1 MDFDRCLVNIEETDE
16 EIKTAFAKLHES
28 FGKWIEDRPDD
39 LKIPDAVVIKYIV
52 ACYDP
57 ESRIVKDNK
66 TRWTIKK
73 KEAARF
79 SGLML
84 LANKNEKDVHK
95 VLYCKSSTINT
106 IIVRYISLLHD
117 RDMLM
122 YAIYNEMLVNQG
134 AQLLSFD
141 FGSPSEAA
149 KAKQNI
155 ESIQEDII
163 KIEHKLLSGDD
174 VNALKNVLHATSAEF
189 MVAELRPESLVTK
202 YERGEEIVES
212 PYGPDYAV
220 SKMRFLGDD
229 AN

>member
-1 MDFDRCLVNIEETDE
+1 MDFDKCLVNIEESDE

-73 KEAARF
+73 KEAARI
-79 SGLML
+79 SGLMT
-84 LANKNEKDVHK
+84 LAHKNEADVQQ
-95 VLYCKSSTINT
+95 VLYCKNKVINRM
-106 IIVRYISLLHD
+106 IISYVFLHHD
-117 RDMLM
+117 RDALM
-122 YAIYNEMLVNQG
+122 YAVYNEMLVKQG
-134 AQLLSFD
+134 QQLLDFD
-141 FGSPSEAA
+141 YTPSEAKTA
-149 KAKQNI
+149 KANI
-155 ESIQEDII
+155 EETQNDIV
-163 KIEHKLLSGDD
+163 KLEHKMFSGDD
-174 VNALKNVLHATSAEF
+174 VNALKNVLQEMSAEF

-212 PYGPDYAV
+212 PYGADYAV

-229 AN
+229 VN